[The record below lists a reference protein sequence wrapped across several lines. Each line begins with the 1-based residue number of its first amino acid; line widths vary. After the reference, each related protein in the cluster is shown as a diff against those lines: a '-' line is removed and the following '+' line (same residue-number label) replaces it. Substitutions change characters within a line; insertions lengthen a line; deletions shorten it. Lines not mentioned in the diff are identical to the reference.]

1 MTESWPDHLLAIEWV
16 LRQIPGAV
24 PDEPD
29 WEPALVGAA
38 RDSFIDAFVESP
50 EGRGVGLDA
59 DRVGAAVESIL
70 WLKLGYGNND
80 PYLWGPIQ
88 VEYVLTDLVLRKF
101 ADRRDAED
109 VIDTLPAL
117 IRWSHASVLVSEA
130 FTAEVLSVVA
140 AFSGHAR
147 QSLAQGRRPPGT
159 DQLLSALDA
168 APLPDDEPLDL
179 SAVPSGFVDR
189 VRTIGDLVVG
199 GVSGL
204 FPDDGELS
212 TSAAR
217 TVALFGLQVPDVLER
232 GKAESAAA
240 AVLIIALT
248 ANLRGWRVT
257 KKAIAESVGASPSGF
272 VDRAHTLCNGIGT
285 RFSDYQTALGDPRLL
300 TSETRQAILDDEAFD
315 G

>member
-1 MTESWPDHLLAIEWV
+1 
-16 LRQIPGAV
+16 
-24 PDEPD
+24 
-29 WEPALVGAA
+29 
-38 RDSFIDAFVESP
+38 
-50 EGRGVGLDA
+50 
-59 DRVGAAVESIL
+59 
-70 WLKLGYGNND
+70 
-80 PYLWGPIQ
+80 
-88 VEYVLTDLVLRKF
+88 
-101 ADRRDAED
+101 
-109 VIDTLPAL
+109 
-117 IRWSHASVLVSEA
+117 
-130 FTAEVLSVVA
+130 
-140 AFSGHAR
+140 
-147 QSLAQGRRPPGT
+147 
-159 DQLLSALDA
+159 LSALLSGEAATLDAFGEGLSASHWWNCQLVGGADALANLHA

-179 SAVPSGFVDR
+179 SAVPSEFVDR

-212 TSAAR
+212 TAAAR